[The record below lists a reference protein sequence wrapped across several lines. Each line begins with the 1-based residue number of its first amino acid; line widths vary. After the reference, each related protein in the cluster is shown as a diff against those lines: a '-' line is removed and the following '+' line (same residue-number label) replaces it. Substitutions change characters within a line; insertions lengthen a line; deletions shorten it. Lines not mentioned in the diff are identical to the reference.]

1 MQRSLF
7 YFLLFPGFSVYKV
20 RDMQI
25 AIAASAS
32 VVLVVERGI
41 LFNEGM
47 LLGFFFLVI

>member
-20 RDMQI
+20 RVMQI

-32 VVLVVERGI
+32 VVLVVETGI
-41 LFNEGM
+41 PFSIKECYW
-47 LLGFFFLVI
+47 GFF